1 LPPEEVRLNVGVTI
15 CKKFPTKAEM
25 VITAD
30 NRQEVAMFR
39 HAVLVV
45 ADFATLFGGAEVF
58 FF

>member
-1 LPPEEVRLNVGVTI
+1 VRLNVGVTI

-45 ADFATLFGGAEVF
+45 ADFATLFEGTEVF
-58 FF
+58 FLFK